1 MQQCVCVCVHK
12 GFCIFG
18 TEYLKNGWKYK
29 LGLDWL
35 DCAVFYV
42 PANTV

>member
-1 MQQCVCVCVHK
+1 M
-12 GFCIFG
+12 
-18 TEYLKNGWKYK
+18 YLKHKSQTK
-29 LGLDWL
+29 LDSNMTSMMTTSRSTVLDL

>member
-1 MQQCVCVCVHK
+1 MRVVINIQPVLPKSHHMPLRPVINDMALQNY
-12 GFCIFG
+12 
-18 TEYLKNGWKYK
+18 E
-29 LGLDWL
+29 WL